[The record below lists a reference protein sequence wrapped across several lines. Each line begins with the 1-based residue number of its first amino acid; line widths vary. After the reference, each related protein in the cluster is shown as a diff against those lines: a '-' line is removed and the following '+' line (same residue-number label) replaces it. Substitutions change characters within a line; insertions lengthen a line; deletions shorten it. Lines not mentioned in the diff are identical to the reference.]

1 MKFVVD
7 TREKDPWDLGAEC
20 VRKKLDSGDYS
31 ILAMEHRVVIER
43 KTLDD
48 LVQSVI
54 HERSRFFDE
63 LERLTHFEYAYV
75 VVEGSFRDLLEGDYR
90 SYAHPNSVLGSML
103 SMIVDFRIP
112 VFLCSDRQAAC
123 KFAHDLL
130 TYIGRKEEVKCH
142 DRSS

>member
-7 TREKDPWDLGAEC
+7 TREKDPWDIGVEC

-31 ILAMEHRVVIER
+31 ILTLEDRVAIER
-43 KTLDD
+43 KSLDD

-54 HERSRFFDE
+54 HERTRFFDE
-63 LERLTHFEYAYV
+63 LERLTQYEYAYV
-75 VVEGSFRDLLEGDYR
+75 VVEGSLRDLILGNYR
-90 SYAHPNSVLGSML
+90 SHAHPNSVLGSML
-103 SMIVDFRIP
+103 SVIVDYRIP
-112 VFLCSDRQAAC
+112 VYLCSDRQAAC

-142 DRSS
+142 D